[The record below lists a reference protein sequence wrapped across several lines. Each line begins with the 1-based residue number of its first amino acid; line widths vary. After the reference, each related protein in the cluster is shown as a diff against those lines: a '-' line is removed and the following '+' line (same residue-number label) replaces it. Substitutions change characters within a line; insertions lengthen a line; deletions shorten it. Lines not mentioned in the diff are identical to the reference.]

1 MFKLDGRKQ
10 GGKSNQRSLIYFAKA
25 SAQAIEC
32 TLARGSVMSY
42 QQRLI
47 KHYLSDFSLVETI
60 AWAIHILCV
69 QGPRRG

>member
-1 MFKLDGRKQ
+1 MKGNKEANQ
-10 GGKSNQRSLIYFAKA
+10 IQRSLIIYFAKA